1 MCITYVRLL
10 MDYSKACR
18 TLGLTNAR
26 DEKIYLTAATIK
38 KAYYKQALL
47 YHPDKESL
55 NKRDK
60 VSRSPN
66 DGATAKGKAKN
77 IKIRRKTFADIQNAY
92 EFLMTDLEISQGVH
106 NAGSKKSSVKYGA
119 RCRRR
124 GSRKKHTPP
133 RDNLKHVDYFSIF
146 VSFAK
151 MISPTIIERWGPEYI
166 QSTLK
171 NLFTSYR
178 AATIIPELFRELSK
192 ERAIELYDF
201 MLQYREYINVDDQT
215 IIEVRDIIRE
225 KMSDD
230 HLVILNPSL
239 EQMWGDELYR
249 HEFMGNEYLIPLW
262 WPEVTFQKEDHTRP
276 HSGGDLRVKM
286 IPDLPPSVFI
296 DRGNNIHLTKQYDMA
311 AMRHVLDDTGEFTV
325 SLLSRTYRVPKVKIR
340 FVKERQI
347 ILLGEDGLLPVNKKN
362 MYDTSVRR
370 SVFCHLFLKDT

>member
-1 MCITYVRLL
+1 MV
-10 MDYSKACR
+10 
-18 TLGLTNAR
+18 LG
-26 DEKIYLTAATIK
+26 AATEV
-38 KAYYKQALL
+38 
-47 YHPDKESL
+47 P
-55 NKRDK
+55 
-60 VSRSPN
+60 V
-66 DGATAKGKAKN
+66 
-77 IKIRRKTFADIQNAY
+77 
-92 EFLMTDLEISQGVH
+92 
-106 NAGSKKSSVKYGA
+106 
-119 RCRRR
+119 
-124 GSRKKHTPP
+124 KKHTPP

-215 IIEVRDIIRE
+215 ILEVRDIIRE

-262 WPEVTFQKEDHTRP
+262 WPEVTFQKEAHSRP
-276 HSGGDLRVKM
+276 HNGGDLRVKM
-286 IPDLPPSVFI
+286 IPDLPPPSSSTAVTTYTSP
-296 DRGNNIHLTKQYDMA
+296 NNT
-311 AMRHVLDDTGEFTV
+311 TW
-325 SLLSRTYRVPKVKIR
+325 P
-340 FVKERQI
+340 
-347 ILLGEDGLLPVNKKN
+347 PC
-362 MYDTSVRR
+362 DTS
-370 SVFCHLFLKDT
+370 STTPANSTSPSSHTPIEFQK